1 MARLNKRL
9 NYYRVITRI
18 PVSIALFL
26 FTRHILLICSKF
38 RSKHE
43 RRNNCIYIER
53 LILWL
58 YKIAF
63 VNEEVGAFAYFYQ
76 TFFSMETFPEKNQD
90 ELIIRNSKKS
100 DSNSSEDKK
109 KRKGVEDRKIRHF
122 GSLSFYIY
130 NWRVTASSKP
140 LQLILKG
147 DVYYR
152 KLWTVGRASADFYS
166 SGRINVR

>member
-1 MARLNKRL
+1 M
-9 NYYRVITRI
+9 
-18 PVSIALFL
+18 
-26 FTRHILLICSKF
+26 
-38 RSKHE
+38 
-43 RRNNCIYIER
+43 
-53 LILWL
+53 
-58 YKIAF
+58 
-63 VNEEVGAFAYFYQ
+63 NEEVGAFAYFYQ
-76 TFFSMETFPEKNQD
+76 TFFSKETFPEKNQD

-109 KRKGVEDRKIRHF
+109 KRKEKESKIEKF
-122 GSLSFYIY
+122 GTLDLSFYIY